1 MLSLPLGW
9 LMSRVLIE
17 VINRRSFGWSIETH
31 LPAAALPEA
40 VLLALSA
47 ALLAGLY
54 PAWRM
59 RRVQPAQALRE
70 E

>member
-1 MLSLPLGW
+1 
-9 LMSRVLIE
+9 VLIE
-17 VINRRSFGWSIETH
+17 VINRRSFGWSIEPR
-31 LPAAALPEA
+31 LPPAALPEA
-40 VLLALSA
+40 LLLALSA

-59 RRVQPAQALRE
+59 RRVQPALALRE